1 MKVFSCALFFIFIYC
16 GAFAFNVIFP
26 EFYAYSEYNSSNS
39 IVSSYL
45 IDMVLDTGLK
55 YGVKIGIGLKEYN
68 ISSIPTNNAGL
79 DSIKVYLNPV
89 DSLNIG
95 YFIGKNL
102 TLGIAEIGYQGFQF
116 HQAAGLEY
124 IGYKDINGTGIEA
137 YMDFMDDLLQPH
149 LYIYQP
155 SDTNQVNIDTVW
167 YLNLEHYIIQ
177 AYFGINNANII
188 GASSSNALA
197 YRVGFFVKTVYG
209 KIDFLI
215 GLYAPD
221 TLFSQIPSADAIYL
235 NVTEHIVVD
244 NFEQTMTVF
253 TRPTNYNDVPENI
266 SNDFD
271 LYLATGVKIDDI
283 GAGIENSLLF
293 ASNYATTDRL
303 GLYFY
308 FMMDN
313 LMYKTGIYYDLFG
326 NAFSSQYGGFVSISG
341 NI

>member
-1 MKVFSCALFFIFIYC
+1 MLYSGPGVKMKILSGVLFFIFIYC

-55 YGVKIGIGLKEYN
+55 YGVKLGLGLKEYN

-95 YFIGKNL
+95 YFIGKNV

-116 HQAAGLEY
+116 HQAPGLEY

-149 LYIYQP
+149 IYIYQP

-167 YLNLEHYIIQ
+167 YLNLEHYIFQ
-177 AYFGINNANII
+177 AYFGINNANILGI
-188 GASSSNALA
+188 AQQYPRLQG
-197 YRVGFFVKTVYG
+197 RVFCE
-209 KIDFLI
+209 D
-215 GLYAPD
+215 GLR
-221 TLFSQIPSADAIYL
+221 Q
-235 NVTEHIVVD
+235 
-244 NFEQTMTVF
+244 
-253 TRPTNYNDVPENI
+253 
-266 SNDFD
+266 
-271 LYLATGVKIDDI
+271 
-283 GAGIENSLLF
+283 
-293 ASNYATTDRL
+293 DRL
-303 GLYFY
+303 FDRSLRARYPFWG
-308 FMMDN
+308 D
-313 LMYKTGIYYDLFG
+313 TFG
-326 NAFSSQYGGFVSISG
+326 KRDIPECY
-341 NI
+341 